1 MSPRLL
7 FLLNARNA
15 PGWRRA
21 GRVPRGLSD
30 RDWMDA
36 QAAAA
41 QMPGRWRAAKVVSL
55 LGRADRARLAEPVRV
70 RTAVAA

>member
-15 PGWRRA
+15 PSWARARRP
-21 GRVPRGLSD
+21 PRGLSN

-36 QAAAA
+36 QTAGA
-41 QMPGRWRAAKVVSL
+41 QMPGRWRVAKVVPR
-55 LGRADRARLAEPVRV
+55 LGRFDHAPVAEPART
-70 RTAVAA
+70 RTALAA